1 MSDIHPIVR
10 RANRMGI
17 FTKTP
22 DMVEPQFSVS
32 GFIHRLKSFEEEQVV
47 GLFNNCGFILII
59 HNCN

>member
-1 MSDIHPIVR
+1 MSDIHPIIR

-22 DMVEPQFSVS
+22 DMVFGF

-47 GLFNNCGFILII
+47 GLFNNCGFYPARNDLPV
-59 HNCN
+59 H